1 VGRIAAMSESTRR
14 LDDLAERLGRVKTLL
29 VQLTNREGP
38 VIPGAVSSTI
48 DTVRE

>member
-29 VQLTNREGP
+29 AQLTNR
-38 VIPGAVSSTI
+38 VSAPAEYWT
-48 DTVRE
+48 TCAG